1 MRMAKDRGLWIER
14 DGDMLTVR
22 AENGITR
29 WLGALFLG
37 VGLGLVIAAANTH
50 TGQVS
55 RPWIVF
61 FCGAFSVGC
70 GVFLIVPRVHTT
82 IFDSRSR
89 QIVYT
94 TSIWNRA
101 PHTGLYAFEEI
112 TGLVLNKSIGISH
125 CSPYLELKER
135 GRRLLLSPNSGFVS
149 VSAGVDLME
158 AICAATGLPVLDL
171 DSWWS

>member
-1 MRMAKDRGLWIER
+1 MAKARGLRIER
-14 DGDMLTVR
+14 DGDTLAIR
-22 AENGITR
+22 AENGIAR
-29 WLGALFLG
+29 WLGALF
-37 VGLGLVIAAANTH
+37 VTIGLGLVFAAANTH

-55 RPWIVF
+55 RPWIVLL
-61 FCGAFSVGC
+61 CGAFSVGC

-89 QIVYT
+89 QIVYST
-94 TSIWNRA
+94 NICNRA
-101 PHTGLYAFEEI
+101 PHTERYTFDEI
-112 TGLVLNKSIGISH
+112 TGIVLNKSIGISH
-125 CSPYLELKER
+125 CSPYLDLKER
-135 GRRLLLSPNSGFVS
+135 GSRLLLGPNNGFVS